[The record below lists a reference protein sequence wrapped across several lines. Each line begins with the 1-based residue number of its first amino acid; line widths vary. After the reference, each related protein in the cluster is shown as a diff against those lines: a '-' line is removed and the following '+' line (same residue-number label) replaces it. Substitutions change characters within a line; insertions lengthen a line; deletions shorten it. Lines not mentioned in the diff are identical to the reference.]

1 MKIVFQPGSLPDAL
15 HFFLIKMENFPT
27 IPPTLPIT
35 GLDWQKLMPMI
46 SRANAALG
54 RYDGLLRSLPNPAV
68 LLSPITTN
76 EAVLSSRIEGT
87 QATLEE
93 VIQQDAGVEIPANR
107 YEDLEEVINYRDA
120 LYIAEKTLENR
131 PLSLSVIKE
140 IHQRLLQGVRGANK
154 TPGQFRID
162 QNWIGRP
169 GCSIQNARFVPPD
182 PIVLPQALEAWESY
196 FSNTEEDP
204 VLQVAVVHAQ
214 FEILHP
220 FKDGNGRIGRMLI
233 PLLLFQRGLL
243 SRPMFYLS
251 EYLEEHRETYYDQ
264 LLAVTQSGNWQG
276 WIEFFTQAVI
286 TQADINLVKAQE
298 ILALYNH
305 LKPQFIDATHS
316 QFAVPALDTFFRK
329 PFVNSTDF
337 AQLSG
342 IDNRV
347 TANSMLKKL
356 ADKQL
361 IQVFRVGSGRSPNI
375 FMLSQL
381 LNIAEG
387 RQVF

>member
-1 MKIVFQPGSLPDAL
+1 MKVKL
-15 HFFLIKMENFPT
+15 HRNINEPITHNT
-27 IPPTLPIT
+27 PPLPIT
-35 GLDWQKLMPMI
+35 QLDWQKLMPMI

-93 VIQQDAGVEIPANR
+93 VIQQDAGIETPPER
-107 YEDLEEVINYRDA
+107 YQDLEEVRNYRDA
-120 LYIAEKTLENR
+120 LFLAEQTLEHR
-131 PLSLSVIKE
+131 RLSLSVIKE
-140 IHQRLLQGVRGANK
+140 IHQRLMQGVRGRDK

-162 QNWIGRP
+162 QNWIGSP
-169 GCSIQNARFVPPD
+169 GCTMENARFIPPN
-182 PIVLPQALEAWESY
+182 PIVLPQALEAWEHY
-196 FSNTEEDP
+196 FSSTGEDP
-204 VLQVAVVHAQ
+204 VLQIAVVHAQ

-251 EYLEEHRETYYDQ
+251 EYLEAHRERYYDQ
-264 LLAVTQSGNWQG
+264 LLLITQAGDWQG

-286 TQADINLVKAQE
+286 TQADTNLAKAQQ
-298 ILALYNH
+298 ILALYNQ

-316 QFAVPALDTFFRK
+316 QYAVPALDAFFKR
-329 PFVNSTDF
+329 PFINSTDF
-337 AQLSG
+337 ATFSG

-347 TANSMLKKL
+347 TANGLLKKL
-356 ADKQL
+356 ADQQL
-361 IQVFRVGSGRSPNI
+361 IQIYRAGSGRSPNI
-375 FMLSQL
+375 YMLSQL